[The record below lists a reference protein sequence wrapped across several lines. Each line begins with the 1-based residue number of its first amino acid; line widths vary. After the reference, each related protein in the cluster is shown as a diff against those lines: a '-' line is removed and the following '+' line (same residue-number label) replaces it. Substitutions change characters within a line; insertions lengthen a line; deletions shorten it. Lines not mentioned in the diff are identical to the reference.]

1 MNLEALSFTPGTSFL
16 SWKTRTRGCFYYKK
30 LLKTGCSGVN
40 SRWKKAVIKKGS
52 VSIPNQCL
60 TMSLYCHSVLQIIQ
74 ENKHKNLCVS
84 VVLVLSLL
92 TCKSTESTDLVYHN
106 AIYISKKSLK
116 KRNCLSPHIKFH
128 AFDRWFYLNAQLQV
142 FMT

>member
-1 MNLEALSFTPGTSFL
+1 MLDNEP
-16 SWKTRTRGCFYYKK
+16 
-30 LLKTGCSGVN
+30 
-40 SRWKKAVIKKGS
+40 
-52 VSIPNQCL
+52 
-60 TMSLYCHSVLQIIQ
+60 VLQIIQ

-116 KRNCLSPHIKFH
+116 KTELSLTT
-128 AFDRWFYLNAQLQV
+128 Y
-142 FMT
+142 